1 MQQVSPK
8 ISTKSRS
15 AKFVVQLNN
24 QDVMTQDDP
33 APYLRKTIH
42 SALYEIIDR
51 IAAKDKTYDP
61 KVERSRIAFLKNA

>member
-1 MQQVSPK
+1 
-8 ISTKSRS
+8 
-15 AKFVVQLNN
+15 
-24 QDVMTQDDP
+24 MTQDDP